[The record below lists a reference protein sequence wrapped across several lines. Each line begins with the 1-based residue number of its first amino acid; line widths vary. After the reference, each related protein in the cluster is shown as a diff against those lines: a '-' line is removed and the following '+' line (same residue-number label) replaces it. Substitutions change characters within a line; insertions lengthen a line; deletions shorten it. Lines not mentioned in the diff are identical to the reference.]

1 MASDSLVTAFDDQ
14 DPPRR
19 ELVDDCVHCGFC
31 LTTCPTY
38 VLWGHEADSPRGR
51 IDLVRSGLE
60 GGALTDT
67 MVTHIDRCLG
77 CMACVT
83 ACPSGVQ
90 YDRIV
95 TATRGQLERRH
106 KRGLQDRLLRGLIF
120 ATFPY
125 PRRMRF
131 PRFLLRLYRLSR
143 LERLVHRWRLA
154 PRLPGPLRAMESIAP
169 PSTRHQTLRSR
180 YPAQGTR
187 RAVVGL
193 LTGCVQDTFFS
204 EVNAATARVLAA
216 EGCDVIVPSAQGC
229 CGALS
234 LHNGRTVEAQRFA
247 RAVVDTF
254 TEANVDAVVVNSAGC
269 GSAMKEYA
277 ELLADDP
284 DYAGRAAEFTGSVR
298 DLSEYLDEIGPV
310 APRTPVPLR
319 VAYHDACHLS
329 HAQGIRAAPRS
340 LLRGIPD
347 LTVLEPPD
355 SALCCGSAGIYNLL
369 QPEAAGDLGA
379 RKAEAIASTGAG
391 LLVTA
396 NPGCLM
402 QVSSALA
409 ARGTPIPAVHTAQL
423 LDAAISGAGVAALV
437 GDDQHVQRPAAP
449 DQDDHGM

>member
-143 LERLVHRWRLA
+143 LERLVHRWRLRRGCRDRSVPWNPSPH
-154 PRLPGPLRAMESIAP
+154 PRP
-169 PSTRHQTLRSR
+169 
-180 YPAQGTR
+180 GTR
-187 RAVVGL
+187 RCGRG
-193 LTGCVQDTFFS
+193 TRR
-204 EVNAATARVLAA
+204 RV
-216 EGCDVIVPSAQGC
+216 P
-229 CGALS
+229 
-234 LHNGRTVEAQRFA
+234 
-247 RAVVDTF
+247 
-254 TEANVDAVVVNSAGC
+254 
-269 GSAMKEYA
+269 
-277 ELLADDP
+277 
-284 DYAGRAAEFTGSVR
+284 
-298 DLSEYLDEIGPV
+298 
-310 APRTPVPLR
+310 
-319 VAYHDACHLS
+319 
-329 HAQGIRAAPRS
+329 
-340 LLRGIPD
+340 
-347 LTVLEPPD
+347 
-355 SALCCGSAGIYNLL
+355 
-369 QPEAAGDLGA
+369 GA
-379 RKAEAIASTGAG
+379 RLS
-391 LLVTA
+391 
-396 NPGCLM
+396 GC
-402 QVSSALA
+402 
-409 ARGTPIPAVHTAQL
+409 
-423 LDAAISGAGVAALV
+423 
-437 GDDQHVQRPAAP
+437 
-449 DQDDHGM
+449 

>member
-1 MASDSLVTAFDDQ
+1 MASALPAFDDQ
-14 DPPRR
+14 NPPRSD
-19 ELVDDCVHCGFC
+19 LVDDCVHCGFC
-31 LTTCPTY
+31 LPTCPTY

-51 IDLVRSGLE
+51 IDLVKSGLE
-60 GGALTDT
+60 GAALTDT

-83 ACPSGVQ
+83 SCPSGVQ
-90 YDRIV
+90 YDQIV

-106 KRGLQDRLLRGLIF
+106 KRGLRDRLLRGLIF

-125 PRRMRF
+125 PRRMRL
-131 PRFLLRLYRLSR
+131 PRLLLRLYRLSG
-143 LERLVHRWRLA
+143 LARLVHRYGLA
-154 PRLPGPLRAMESIAP
+154 ARLPGPLRAMEAIAP

-216 EGCDVIVPSAQGC
+216 EGCDVIVPEEQGC

-234 LHNGRTVEAQRFA
+234 LHNGRTAEAQRFA
-247 RAVVDTF
+247 RRVVDTF
-254 TEANVDAVVVNSAGC
+254 TEANVDAVVINSAGC

-277 ELLADDP
+277 EVLTDDP
-284 DYAGRAAEFTGSVR
+284 EYASSAEAFTRSVR
-298 DLSEYLDEIGPV
+298 DLSEYLEELGPV
-310 APRTPVPLR
+310 APRTPIPLR

-340 LLRGIPD
+340 LLRGIPG
-347 LTVLEPPD
+347 LTLVEPPD
-355 SALCCGSAGIYNLL
+355 SALCCGSAGVYNLL
-369 QPEAAGDLGA
+369 QPDAAAELGKRKADAIATTEAALM
-379 RKAEAIASTGAG
+379 
-391 LLVTA
+391 VTA

-423 LDAAISGAGVAALV
+423 LDAAISGAGAAALV
-437 GDDQHVQRPAAP
+437 DDQRE
-449 DQDDHGM
+449 